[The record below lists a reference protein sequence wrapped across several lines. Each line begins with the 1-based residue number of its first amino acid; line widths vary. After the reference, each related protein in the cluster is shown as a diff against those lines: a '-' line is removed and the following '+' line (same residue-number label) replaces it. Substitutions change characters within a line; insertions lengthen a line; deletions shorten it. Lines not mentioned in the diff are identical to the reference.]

1 MTTAIRT
8 LRAVTAVGAASVV
21 VGSTVLAAAQ
31 DGPPDMPPISSVVA
45 EVELT
50 ALWDITPQGAYNAWV
65 FSYGSVNPSVCELGG
80 APLCRNF
87 GNPPFPTGAPGLVYY
102 LVDNLLDNQ
111 GRGTLVDVYFQ
122 FGLPGVIYSTLYDRG
137 LGMLADGLFFAP
149 ELLAQAVVDLT
160 EDIAVIGPL
169 IKASSLGIWDVYN
182 AEGELVSV
190 EHGLFGLRA
199 LGGYALDLFRGS
211 TSLSTLFPRS
221 ARSAAPVADVDKQSN
236 WVSAAVSPVAAAA
249 PNRAAVNDLPAA
261 TAAAP
266 GAAAP
271 KSTERE
277 SAAAA
282 ETTPEGAASVEI
294 SDAPADSEPTS
305 PEETGSEEVI
315 ATEQAAALDADPV
328 AAEPAASAMEPGTGA
343 ARALRPDRPAHR
355 AADRALRR

>member
-8 LRAVTAVGAASVV
+8 LRAVTAAGAASVV
-21 VGSTVLAAAQ
+21 VGSTVLAAAP
-31 DGPPDMPPISSVVA
+31 DGPPDMSPIASVVA

-102 LVDNLLDNQ
+102 VVDNLLDNQ
-111 GRGTLVDVYFQ
+111 GRGSLVDVYFQ
-122 FGLPGVIYSTLYDRG
+122 FGLPGVIYSALYARG

-169 IKASSLGIWDVYN
+169 IKASSLGIWDVYD

-249 PNRAAVNDLPAA
+249 PNRAAVSDLAAA
-261 TAAAP
+261 TTGDSAAP
-266 GAAAP
+266 
-271 KSTERE
+271 
-277 SAAAA
+277 A
-282 ETTPEGAASVEI
+282 ETTPEAAASVEI
-294 SDAPADSEPTS
+294 SDALLADSEPTS
-305 PEETGSEEVI
+305 PEETAADVMI
-315 ATEQAAALDADPV
+315 AAGQAAALGDGPV
-328 AAEPAASAMEPGTGA
+328 AAEPAASATEPGTGA
-343 ARALRPDRPAHR
+343 ARALRPERPAQR
-355 AADRALRR
+355 AADRAPRP

>member
-199 LGGYALDLFRGS
+199 LGGYALDLFRVS
-211 TSLSTLFPRS
+211 TSLSTLIPRS
-221 ARSAAPVADVDKQSN
+221 ARSAA
-236 WVSAAVSPVAAAA
+236 AAAAATVSPGAAAA